1 MGVRLLTASEYKVS
15 YLYLSGLNRNSIKV
29 IFYCTSALR
38 QAAVAN
44 GRNVKIVPYRNPFSP
59 PWLRKLRN
67 SQCTRPLRPPVFK
80 YTPTW
85 GEPSNTCVW
94 KALAISLATLELGE
108 RTSISTCGPTRFW
121 DFWSHT
127 HQRSHTPHTTHLYP
141 SYPQASSK
149 RQILSVPF

>member
-15 YLYLSGLNRNSIKV
+15 YLYLSRLNRNSIKV

-80 YTPTW
+80 YTPT
-85 GEPSNTCVW
+85 
-94 KALAISLATLELGE
+94 
-108 RTSISTCGPTRFW
+108 
-121 DFWSHT
+121 
-127 HQRSHTPHTTHLYP
+127 
-141 SYPQASSK
+141 
-149 RQILSVPF
+149 